1 MKKDGDCARASLN
14 VQNWNGVST
23 QVWLGLAFSAFFA
36 IGIGYLMWYTGVSLI
51 GSARTALY
59 ENLVTV
65 FAVASSWILLS
76 ENMSPVQIIGAS
88 FVFISLYLVQRTKQ
102 S

>member
-1 MKKDGDCARASLN
+1 
-14 VQNWNGVST
+14 
-23 QVWLGLAFSAFFA
+23 
-36 IGIGYLMWYTGVSLI
+36 MWYTGVSLI

-65 FAVASSWILLS
+65 FAVASAWILLS
-76 ENMSPVQIIGAS
+76 ENMSPVQIVGAS